1 MAEGIMEQNTQMEQY
16 EAINMPT
23 DDSDG
28 PRRMSFF
35 TLVLKGFAGFAGGIA
50 GTLVLL
56 IIFLLASSILQPV
69 LGSAV
74 AAEAA
79 SGEASPLFMVVL
91 MGMLFATS
99 LVSSLLGTLLLAYTE
114 RDRYTRIPTMLF
126 QVFIINIVIFAF
138 VLPIYLTTSTTRLEL
153 TAFAAALQIILSASA
168 SALVLELL
176 HDYRYSLLAVYTTV
190 LGILVSTGI
199 NFFLY
204 YMSGNNATV
213 VLFAALPII
222 WSFIGLS
229 QAVLSMIYFWIYQTW
244 GSDFLASTTS
254 FGRDYGVPDQTEE
267 EEQITR
273 PDVEGGQFL
282 EQ

>member
-1 MAEGIMEQNTQMEQY
+1 MDEQMAPAATENS
-16 EAINMPT
+16 INMPMET
-23 DDSDG
+23 YSEESDG

-35 TLVLKGFAGFAGGIA
+35 TLVLKGFAGFVGGVA

-56 IIFLLASSILQPV
+56 VIFLLASSILQPV

-74 AAEAA
+74 ATETA

-91 MGMLFATS
+91 MAMLFSTS

-126 QVFIINIVIFAF
+126 QVFIVNIAIFAF
-138 VLPIYLTTSTTRLEL
+138 VLPIYLTTSTARLEL

-204 YMSGNNATV
+204 YISGNATI

-267 EEQITR
+267 EEQMVQ
-273 PDVEGGQFL
+273 PDVEGGDFL
-282 EQ
+282 KQ